1 MRYILILIAVILVG
15 CSGLKETKSRNYYLS
30 HKDKLSE
37 LCASEYPSETKYIKG
52 DTIVKVKEVKGE
64 TVFVDCP
71 DGTKKECPE
80 NKTIYKTIHQ
90 TDTIVKSNTALERK
104 LQYRINNLE
113 ADNTLLEKEKTKLEK
128 EVKELK
134 DKYRRSTGSVIG
146 LGLMLTVVVFLIIR
160 KQWSN

>member
-1 MRYILILIAVILVG
+1 MRYILILLAVILVG

-30 HKDKLSE
+30 HKDKLAE
-37 LCASEYPSETKYIKG
+37 LCASEYPIETKYIKG

-80 NKTIYKTIHQ
+80 NKTIYKTIYQ

-104 LQYRINNLE
+104 LQYRINDLE
-113 ADNTLLEKEKTKLEK
+113 ADNTLLVKEKIKLENYLKQANK
-128 EVKELK
+128 ESSQK
-134 DKYRRSTGSVIG
+134 DWIIGGLLFALGIAIVVI
-146 LGLMLTVVVFLIIR
+146 IKR
-160 KQWSN
+160 